1 MVVRVLLILAL
12 AAVIFWVFSIVDAA
26 VQPPARHRGVSKP
39 VWVVLVIVFPV
50 VGGVLWFAV
59 GRVSARQSRVVAPDD
74 DADFLR
80 GLGGSKPSRP
90 SAGSPSAA
98 DRRAQA
104 EQDERIRQLEQELA
118 RLDDD
123 DDPSHGSHRAH

>member
-1 MVVRVLLILAL
+1 MARLLLILAV

-26 VQPPARHRGVSKP
+26 VQPATRQRGVSKP
-39 VWVVLVIVFPV
+39 VWVVIVIIFPV

-59 GRVSARQSRVVAPDD
+59 GRVSARQSRVTAPDD
-74 DADFLR
+74 DPDFLR
-80 GLGGSKPSRP
+80 GLGGSTPSR
-90 SAGSPSAA
+90 PSAA

-123 DDPSHGSHRAH
+123 DDPSHGSRRGR